1 MKIMC
6 KQEYYNQVVQVCGIN
21 QGHFTAEL
29 HGTS

>member
-6 KQEYYNQVVQVCGIN
+6 KQEYYKPGSTVCGIN